1 MTIHFTPL
9 LRAGATL
16 LASAALALS
25 ASSAV
30 LAQPKD
36 VLELRL
42 ALGVA
47 DTQFNVTTSSV
58 FQLAEQFGFY
68 EKHGVKVTIVA
79 LDGTPQAVA
88 ALNAGAV
95 DIADIAIDAALRLR
109 AENDLPVRGFVAVG
123 RGAAF
128 LIAAR
133 SEIGTIEDL
142 AGRAYAIAD
151 NGSLDHTLTQAVLR
165 SYGVDA
171 DAPNYVAIGAPDV
184 RIQALAAGRIDATTV
199 SYGTFLSINN
209 PPGISVLIDPDDFS
223 SRAPALNKFVA
234 ALDSTIETKGEA
246 IQRFTN
252 ALMDTARAMSA
263 DPQRWIG
270 AITEG
275 RPELTAESIKSTSD
289 LIQTRWCVNGC
300 FSPAEIVK
308 SVDFTYENPDFADV
322 KVITADAIMDQR
334 FVTKAIET
342 LGAFEGET
350 IDRR

>member
-1 MTIHFTPL
+1 MTISSNPIW
-9 LRAGATL
+9 RAGATL
-16 LASAALALS
+16 LATATLALATSSAALA
-25 ASSAV
+25 
-30 LAQPKD
+30 QPED
-36 VLELRL
+36 VLELKL

-68 EKHGVKVTIVA
+68 EKHGVKVEIIA

-95 DIADIAIDAALRLR
+95 DIADIGIDAALRLR
-109 AENDLPVRGFVAVG
+109 AENDLPVRGFVSTG

-133 SEIGTIEDL
+133 SEIETLEDL
-142 AGRAYAIAD
+142 EGKAFAIAD

-171 DAPNYVAIGAPDV
+171 DAPSYVAIGAPDV

-209 PPGISVLIDPDDFS
+209 PPGISVLLDPDEFS
-223 SRAPALNKFVA
+223 SRAPGLNKFVA
-234 ALDSTIETKGEA
+234 ALDSTLENKGEA

-252 ALMDTARAMSA
+252 ALIDASRTMAN
-263 DPQRWIG
+263 DPQLWID
-270 AITEG
+270 AITAG
-275 RPELTAESIKSTSD
+275 RPELSAESIKTTSD

-300 FSPAEIVK
+300 ASPAEVAK
-308 SVDFTYENPDFADV
+308 TVAFTYENPDFADV
-322 KVITADAIMDQR
+322 KVLTAEDIMDPS
-334 FVTKAIET
+334 FIEKAVET
-342 LGAFEGET
+342 LGEFDGKT
-350 IDRR
+350 IDVR